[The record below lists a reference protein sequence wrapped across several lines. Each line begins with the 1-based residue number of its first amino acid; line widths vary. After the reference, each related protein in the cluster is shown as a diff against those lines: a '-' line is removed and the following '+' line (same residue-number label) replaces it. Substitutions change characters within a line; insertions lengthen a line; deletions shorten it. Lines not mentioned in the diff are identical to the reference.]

1 MGFLGGKT
9 PWGCLLLF
17 LLGGGGLGKGLL
29 VNAKLT
35 ASSGAGKTP
44 GESLLLGGPP
54 WEGAPDTKLIAS
66 SGIERGKTPGE
77 SLFLGAPLGKGL
89 LILNL
94 LLHQELER
102 ENPRGFARGKNPAK
116 NLLLHQAEGYR

>member
-1 MGFLGGKT
+1 M
-9 PWGCLLLF
+9 
-17 LLGGGGLGKGLL
+17 
-29 VNAKLT
+29 NAKLT

-77 SLFLGAPLGKGL
+77 SLFLGAPPWEGAPDTKFIASSGVGKGKP
-89 LILNL
+89 
-94 LLHQELER
+94 QGVC
-102 ENPRGFARGKNPAK
+102 PW
-116 NLLLHQAEGYR
+116 